1 VVQNVA
7 RQKAEDLR
15 GRHKGNSK
23 RCRCKESFLLQ
34 CDIPVRSKALAG
46 GSSVIGDSKQKGITD
61 ASMQVRESRYCQGH
75 GQYSKKS
82 YRSNLTVGKE
92 DKKGRCKRSE
102 QVRVKSREK
111 ERGR

>member
-1 VVQNVA
+1 MLNVA
-7 RQKAEDLR
+7 NAFNKHLKLDRI
-15 GRHKGNSK
+15 SK
-23 RCRCKESFLLQ
+23 KMKTEIVLPCM
-34 CDIPVRSKALAG
+34 
-46 GSSVIGDSKQKGITD
+46 KQKGITD